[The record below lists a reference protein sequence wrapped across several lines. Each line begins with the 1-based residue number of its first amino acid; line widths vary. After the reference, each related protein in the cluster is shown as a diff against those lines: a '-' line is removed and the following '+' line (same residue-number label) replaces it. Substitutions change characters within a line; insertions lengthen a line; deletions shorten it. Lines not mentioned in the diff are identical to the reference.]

1 MRFEHAD
8 TRAERVVKPVS
19 TRLDPKQDG
28 NNRQIK
34 KENDVWHFARGKG
47 DCNNGGAAGDGP
59 VCGHVQPLPPHHD
72 PSQFASIKMRHRVD
86 IAGIVD
92 AVLQGDCAL
101 LFRGYSCILI
111 CHNSAAPSGAPG
123 LQLLDNCDCSIIQ

>member
-19 TRLDPKQDG
+19 TRHDPKQHG
-28 NNRQIK
+28 NNRQVK

-59 VCGHVQPLPPHHD
+59 VCGHVQPLSPHHVS
-72 PSQFASIKMRHRVD
+72 SQFAAMKMRHRVD
-86 IAGIVD
+86 IAGIVN
-92 AVLQGDCAL
+92 AVMQGDCRL
-101 LFRGYSCILI
+101 LLLSYGCILF
-111 CHNSAAPSGAPG
+111 CYHSAAPRWARG
-123 LQLLDNCDCSIIQ
+123 LQILETWDCGLIQ